1 MYTSETGELRSD
13 YFNASCCSSI
23 IVVIIIIIGRQTT
36 HPAVATTHRMDL
48 SVANIVDSR
57 KLTDLCT
64 NRSGL
69 AV

>member
-13 YFNASCCSSI
+13 YFNANFI
-23 IVVIIIIIGRQTT
+23 VIIIIIGRQTT